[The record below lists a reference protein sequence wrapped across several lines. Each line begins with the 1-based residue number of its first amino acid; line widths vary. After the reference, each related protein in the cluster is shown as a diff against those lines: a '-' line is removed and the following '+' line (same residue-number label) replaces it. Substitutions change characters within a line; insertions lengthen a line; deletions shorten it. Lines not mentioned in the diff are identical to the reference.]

1 MKKVYATVF
10 TLLAGFGIAAAA
22 DGVITLDLTKA
33 VTELEFN
40 TDNGSWTGT
49 FNDDEEVIESQS
61 FIFIHS
67 SMGDYDTW
75 WGFSASNHADNS
87 RPENTLTQQW
97 SAMAK
102 GGIEL
107 DENGDVKLDDFG
119 APVVSS
125 SVPYL
130 VAYYSSYMSAR
141 PVDMIFNDGLAHEP
155 VGMYVC
161 LNSYA
166 YYSIEEGDAYARA
179 FTNGD
184 RFTLTVHGVAEDES
198 EKTVD
203 VVLGSYTNGDLTLSR
218 GWKCRPFFARR
229 CQRALF
235 HHGQHRLRSIRHEH
249 SRLLLP
255 RQTFGKG
262 SREYLYRYRQRICE
276 CNSLLRPR
284 HIYAQR
290 SRHRLC
296 DGDRRSWPHGD
307 FRRIIELR
315 PLVSARRRLH
325 RQSRQQK
332 PQIREIIY
340 R

>member
-1 MKKVYATVF
+1 MRKVYATVF

-40 TDNGSWTGT
+40 ADNGSWTGT
-49 FNDDEEVIESQS
+49 YNDEEEVIESQS
-61 FIFIHS
+61 FIFIHN

-119 APVVSS
+119 APVVSDK
-125 SVPYL
+125 VPYL
-130 VAYYSSYMSAR
+130 VGYYNAYMSAR

-166 YYSIEEGDAYARA
+166 YYSIQDGDAYTRP
-179 FTNGD
+179 F
-184 RFTLTVHGVAEDES
+184 
-198 EKTVD
+198 
-203 VVLGSYTNGDLTLSR
+203 TNGDLTLSR
-218 GWKCRPFFARR
+218 GWKYVDLSSLGAVNEIYFTMDSTDKGAWGMNTPGYFCLDKLSVKEAEDISTGIDSAYANVALSYDRATSTLSVAGTDFAMVTD
-229 CQRALF
+229 ALGRMVISGESSSF
-235 HHGQHRLRSIRHEH
+235 DLS
-249 SRLLLP
+249 SLP
-255 RQTFGKG
+255 AGVYIAKAA
-262 SREYLYRYRQRICE
+262 
-276 CNSLLRPR
+276 NKSLKF
-284 HIYAQR
+284 A
-290 SRHRLC
+290 
-296 DGDRRSWPHGD
+296 
-307 FRRIIELR
+307 
-315 PLVSARRRLH
+315 
-325 RQSRQQK
+325 K
-332 PQIREIIY
+332 
-340 R
+340 

>member
-1 MKKVYATVF
+1 MRKVYATVF

-40 TDNGSWTGT
+40 ADNGSWTGT
-49 FNDDEEVIESQS
+49 YNDEEEVIESQS
-61 FIFIHS
+61 FIFIHN

-119 APVVSS
+119 APVVSDK
-125 SVPYL
+125 VPYL
-130 VAYYSSYMSAR
+130 VGYYNAYMSAR

-166 YYSIEEGDAYARA
+166 YYSIQDGDAYTRP

-184 RFTLTVHGVAEDES
+184 SFTLTVHGIADDES
-198 EKTVD
+198 EKTID

-218 GWKCRPFFARR
+218 GWKYVDLSSLGAVNEIYFTMDSTDKGAWGMNTPGYFCLDKLSVKEAEDISTGIDSAYANVALSYDRATSTLSVAGTDFAMVTD
-229 CQRALF
+229 ALGRMVISGESSSF
-235 HHGQHRLRSIRHEH
+235 DLS
-249 SRLLLP
+249 SLP
-255 RQTFGKG
+255 AGVYIAKAA
-262 SREYLYRYRQRICE
+262 
-276 CNSLLRPR
+276 NKSLKF
-284 HIYAQR
+284 A
-290 SRHRLC
+290 
-296 DGDRRSWPHGD
+296 
-307 FRRIIELR
+307 
-315 PLVSARRRLH
+315 
-325 RQSRQQK
+325 K
-332 PQIREIIY
+332 
-340 R
+340 